1 MTPAM
6 TGQTKTA
13 GARPPIEKDVTAM
26 HQPTQERRCIGMLGG
41 LVLLLNLMATGCSRP
56 VGQVTGQVFYN
67 GQPLSSGTVTFKG
80 AAGYKAHSAIGPQ
93 KTYFFDNVPVGVV
106 SIAFESHDRVP
117 SGFST
122 VKVPA
127 HIPQP
132 KSDVPVPAVTVPA
145 KYKNP
150 EESGL
155 SHTVT
160 PGEQIHDINL
170 IP

>member
-1 MTPAM
+1 MTPAL
-6 TGQTKTA
+6 TGQIKMTSVQ
-13 GARPPIEKDVTAM
+13 PPIDKDVTAV
-26 HQPTQERRCIGMLGG
+26 HQPIQERRCIGKLGS
-41 LVLLLNLMATGCSRP
+41 LVVLLSLAGCSRP

-80 AAGYKAHSAIGPQ
+80 ADGYKAHSVIGPQ
-93 KTYFFDNVPVGVV
+93 QTYFFDNVPVGRV
-106 SIAFESHDRVP
+106 SIAFESHNRVP
-117 SGFST
+117 SGFGT

-127 HIPQP
+127 QIPQP
-132 KSDVPVPAVTVPA
+132 KSDAPVPVVPVPD

-155 SHTVT
+155 SHAVT
-160 PGEQIHDINL
+160 PGKQVHNINL